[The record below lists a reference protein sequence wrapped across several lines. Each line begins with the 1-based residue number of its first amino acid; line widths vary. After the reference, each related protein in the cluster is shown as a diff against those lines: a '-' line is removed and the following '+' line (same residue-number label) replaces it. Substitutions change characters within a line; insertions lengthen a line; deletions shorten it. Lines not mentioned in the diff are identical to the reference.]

1 MVASALAYVLWYGG
15 LADVSGSAAA
25 VHTGLMPVAAVLLAA
40 MFLGEALEMRH
51 AAAVALVLAALA
63 VIATAA
69 RRRAV

>member
-1 MVASALAYVLWYGG
+1 MASALAYVLWYGG
-15 LADVSGSAAA
+15 LADVLGSAAA

-40 MFLGEALEMRH
+40 IFLGEALIMRH

-63 VIATAA
+63 VIATA